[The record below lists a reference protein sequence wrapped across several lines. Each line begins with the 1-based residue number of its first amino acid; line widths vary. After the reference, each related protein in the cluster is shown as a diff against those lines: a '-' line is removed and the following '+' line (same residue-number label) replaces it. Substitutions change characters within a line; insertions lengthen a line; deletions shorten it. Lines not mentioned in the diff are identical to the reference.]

1 MPQGRSCPYAEVRF
15 FPRSDKFECMQRIE
29 ELDEEQR
36 SVLDSNH
43 KKIQEKETLAHADGV
58 HVTGHS

>member
-1 MPQGRSCPYAEVRF
+1 MQNSVSSP
-15 FPRSDKFECMQRIE
+15 DKISSNACGALRIE
-29 ELDEEQR
+29 ELDEVQR

-43 KKIQEKETLAHADGV
+43 KKMQEKETLAHADGV